1 MSSKMKAAVEKA
13 GDELVEAAA
22 EAVVDVAKDAMKE
35 GVGAV
40 KEIVKEAIEDGK
52 EIAVAAMEEGKEAVV
67 DAIKGDEVL
76 PAVEV
81 VPVVK
86 QSLDMDTGVISD
98 SAQDSGELP
107 VATEGIAPGAATD
120 PITENMS

>member
-1 MSSKMKAAVEKA
+1 MSSKMKAAVQKA

-67 DAIKGDEVL
+67 DAIKGDETL
-76 PAVEV
+76 PAAEA
-81 VPVVK
+81 
-86 QSLDMDTGVISD
+86 S
-98 SAQDSGELP
+98 SAAP
-107 VATEGIAPGAATD
+107 VATEGVAPGTATD
-120 PITENMS
+120 PTAKNMS